1 MPTFRLE
8 KESLQDRF
16 NKSRAKVQLFGGG
29 FGNGK
34 TAAACIKALELSKAY
49 PGSNGLMARSTYPKL
64 NDTLRKEFIK
74 WCPPSWVDSFPK
86 SANGSNT
93 CTLTNG
99 TTINF
104 RYIAQ
109 QGKTG
114 NEATTSNLLSA
125 TYDWIVVDQMED
137 PEIVHKD
144 FLDLLGRLRGMTR
157 YEGDDDTMPDSGPRH
172 FVITTNP
179 TRNWVYRELVKP
191 IHDLLPYDP
200 ETGKPKKPIINDKLL
215 CKTDHDGKML
225 LDENRMPVPIIE
237 LFEGSTYENAA
248 NLEPDFIETLES
260 SYKGQMRSRFLLGK
274 WASYEGLVYPAF
286 NEGVHVMSHHSIE
299 NYYNQLKMKTD
310 AITYL
315 EGYDYGLAVPYCY
328 ILGFCD
334 DHGNVFLMDGEYRKE
349 TSLDEQINGRHFDDE
364 DDIKGIVDI
373 RQTYNVDASNMILAD
388 PDIFRRK
395 AIGAKKLVGKSI
407 SDMFLEENIL
417 CIRGNN
423 DISNGIVKVNQ
434 YLIPQRNHQN
444 PITGEYNSPYLYI
457 SDKLEWWINEI
468 SDYYWKKNPTGE
480 QMDMPVDKDDHAMD
494 TTKYLLSNRPT
505 VTKLAKKLKPKVVGW
520 YKWGERDKQEDRK
533 RMRHV

>member
-1 MPTFRLE
+1 MATFKLE

-16 NKSRAKVQLFGGG
+16 LHSRAKVQVFGGG

-34 TAAACIKALELSKAY
+34 TSAACIKALEFAKDY

-74 WCPPSWVDSFPK
+74 WCPTNWIDSFPK

-109 QGKTG
+109 QGKVG

-144 FLDLLGRLRGMTR
+144 FLDLLGRLRGMTP
-157 YEGDDDTMPDSGPRH
+157 YEGTDDSMPNTGPRQ

-179 TRNWVYRELVKP
+179 TRNWVYRKLVKP
-191 IHDLLPYDP
+191 IHDLLDTDP
-200 ETGKPKKPIINDKLL
+200 ETGKPKKPVINDDLL
-215 CKTDHDGKML
+215 CKTDKNGKML
-225 LDENRMPVPIIE
+225 VDENRMPVPIIE
-237 LFEGSTYENAA
+237 IYEGSTYENAA

-274 WASYEGLVYPAF
+274 WASYEGLIYPAF
-286 NEGVHVMSHHSIE
+286 NESVHVMSHHAVH
-299 NYYNQLKMKTD
+299 NYYNQLKMKTEE
-310 AITYL
+310 ITYL
-315 EGYDYGLAVPYCY
+315 EGYDYGLAVPFCY

-334 DHGNVFLMDGEYRKE
+334 DHGNVFLMDGAYRKE
-349 TSLDEQINGRHFDDE
+349 TSLDEQIHGRHNGDE
-364 DDIKGIVDI
+364 EDFNGIKDI
-373 RQTYNVDASNMILAD
+373 RHDYQANPSNMILSD

-395 AIGAKKLVGKSI
+395 TVGKKLVGKSI
-407 SDMFLEENIL
+407 ADMFLEDGIM
-417 CIRGNN
+417 CIRGNS
-423 DISNGIVKVNQ
+423 DITNGIVKVNQ

-444 PITGEYNSPYLYI
+444 PITGEYNSPYLYV
-457 SDKLEWWINEI
+457 SDRLEWWINEI

-480 QMDMPVDKDDHAMD
+480 QMDKPVDKDDHAMD
-494 TTKYLLSNRPT
+494 TTKYLLSNRPNISKIT
-505 VTKLAKKLKPKVVGW
+505 ISKEPKVVGW
-520 YKWGERDKQEDRK
+520 YKWGERDRQEDRK